1 MRGLRRFCVGMTVL
15 MFAWSSPNVWAQ
27 PSSASSNGSGSLA
40 WPPQGHEPF
49 GASGP
54 GGVTPVQYQQP
65 APMPAP
71 AYGSGGE
78 MNPYPGL
85 DMYRYGFQQ
94 TINDDGLWFSEKLNA
109 RRDYKFGVEF
119 MVPVYSEP
127 GDSQFGY
134 GGTITGVG
142 ATDSVPPFYFSSPR
156 DPGDFAG
163 SAGGGGGNTASI
175 ATDFELQRYFPV
187 RNFAGMFGNNGTTG
201 IRLNWGFENED
212 GSGLYVNGWYGGE
225 STNTFVRGAEP
236 YRNYSPA
243 LDPFGLV
250 GNDPLYILELNA
262 LNGSLPIDAG
272 NGIAERITFDALYE
286 MKFSQEAWGA
296 GLQILRPAIAKSD
309 WYEVRPIIGLRY
321 IDIREGFNFRGMD
334 SGAEYEVLNFNDVD
348 YAQEFETLFN
358 LDVGFVTTTNNA
370 TGEAGFEGR
379 PVADSFNDDAVVV
392 SPSNVYPLTFYPTN
406 PYETQVNASTHS
418 RVAGPEIGLKTDLG
432 GGDNLKVSFL
442 ATAGVMATS
451 ESLKLNGFGVYN
463 HFVNRVDPDSD
474 DLTPDGGAIGTGVGG
489 LSDEET
495 TFEDSSTVTH
505 VSPTFDLSLSA
516 EFRVFQYL
524 PVVRKLQFMEDA
536 KFRTSYGFLW
546 VGNISRPQDSVN
558 YTTYPVNPSLDPRRS
573 GWTMQQWTFGV
584 DWNY

>member
-1 MRGLRRFCVGMTVL
+1 
-15 MFAWSSPNVWAQ
+15 
-27 PSSASSNGSGSLA
+27 
-40 WPPQGHEPF
+40 
-49 GASGP
+49 
-54 GGVTPVQYQQP
+54 
-65 APMPAP
+65 MPAP

-142 ATDSVPPFYFSSPR
+142 ATDSNPPFYFSSPR
-156 DPGDFAG
+156 DPGDIAG
-163 SAGGGGGNTASI
+163 GGGGGGGGGNTSSI

-187 RNFAGMFGNNGTTG
+187 RNFEGMFGNNGTTG

-272 NGIAERITFDALYE
+272 NGVAERITFDALYE

-348 YAQEFETLFN
+348 YATEFETLFN

-463 HFVNRVDPDSD
+463 HFVNRVDPDND
-474 DLTPDGGAIGTGVGG
+474 ELTPDGGAIGTGVGG